1 MTALNAFRKNSKAIE
16 DKLKNVVEI
25 FWHKPSYTR
34 GVWIL
39 TLPAEHS
46 ADSASP
52 LLGSPH
58 RALQLLAQEGP
69 LQLPAQQSKSAQIC
83 KWLKYPNWHY
93 KEGNERLDHSFTLL
107 YSITDSYCTL
117 RMILVVSCIKRL
129 QIIRII
135 SDKDWNVATVFHQV
149 LLVFCLEVT
158 APL

>member
-1 MTALNAFRKNSKAIE
+1 MTALNAFRKNSKATE

-39 TLPAEHS
+39 TLPTEHS

-83 KWLKYPNWHY
+83 KLLKYPNWQRR
-93 KEGNERLDHSFTLL
+93 KWEVRSFIHPVIQYNWLLL
-107 YSITDSYCTL
+107 YAQDDPGCLLHKKASDHKDNQWQRLECCHS
-117 RMILVVSCIKRL
+117 VSPGTSR
-129 QIIRII
+129 
-135 SDKDWNVATVFHQV
+135 V
-149 LLVFCLEVT
+149 LS
-158 APL
+158 